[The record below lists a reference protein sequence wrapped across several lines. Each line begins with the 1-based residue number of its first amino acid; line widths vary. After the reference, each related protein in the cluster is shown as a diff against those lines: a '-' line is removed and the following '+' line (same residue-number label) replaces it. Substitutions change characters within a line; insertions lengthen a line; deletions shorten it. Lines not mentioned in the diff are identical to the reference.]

1 MEISGD
7 PMTDLDDG
15 QEGTDKKSIGIGKNE
30 EIENG
35 CLFYKTWGNGF

>member
-1 MEISGD
+1 
-7 PMTDLDDG
+7 MTDLDDG

-35 CLFYKTWGNGF
+35 CLFYMEISVILQIS